1 MYLNITSLLVTGNVC
16 KVLHIC
22 KRGSK
27 WIDVFIYCLLHNA
40 AMTILREIIQG
51 VPLILLLST
60 AVFAG
65 CRSGLGL
72 SIR

>member
-1 MYLNITSLLVTGNVC
+1 VYLNIPSLRVTGNVC
-16 KVLHIC
+16 KVLYIC

-27 WIDVFIYCLLHNA
+27 WIDVFIYCLFHNA

-65 CRSGLGL
+65 CPSGLGL
-72 SIR
+72 PMR